1 MQEAV
6 LKRNSSIRCVPAA
19 TTLSYAKAWAETA
32 GISRVTDITRLDRI
46 GLPVYAGIR
55 PRAASN
61 AVTYGKGLLP
71 IDAQVGA
78 YMEAIE
84 FYFAEPSSGKVITRW
99 GTPREVAGSEERTD
113 AILDFNP
120 ILNRKIN
127 LDDPLLLAVG
137 HDTDSGK
144 ECLLPAELVYHP
156 APDVG
161 QRLFG
166 SSTNGLASGNSVL
179 EASLHAL
186 LEVIERDIWSFEFLR
201 DSARPVEADSLP
213 PIHGKIIEQA
223 RVAGLHFIVR
233 HVNNH
238 YGLPFFSVFLYES
251 GRVCE
256 KFFNGG
262 WGCHYCK
269 DIALT
274 RAICEAAQSR
284 LAVIHGAR
292 NFHAGHPIPNRSDFT
307 TSVASLLSK
316 PANVIAY
323 SEVSDLPDNTHR
335 TLEQQWRL
343 LVNCLRRVTNMPV
356 YRVIYTPP
364 EAPLQVVRII
374 VPTLECFKKNRMRIG
389 PRFKA
394 AVEAL

>member
-1 MQEAV
+1 MQDAV

-19 TTLSYAKAWAETA
+19 ITLSHAKAWAETA

-46 GLPVYAGIR
+46 GLPVYAAIR
-55 PRAASN
+55 PRAASD

-84 FYFAEPSSGKVITRW
+84 FYFAEPSSGKVTVRW
-99 GTPREVAGSEERTD
+99 GTPREVAGGGGRTD

-120 ILNRKIN
+120 ILNRRIN
-127 LDDPLLLAVG
+127 LDGPLLLAVG
-137 HDTDSGK
+137 HDVDSGM

-201 DSARPVEADSLP
+201 DSAQPVKPDSLP
-213 PIHGKIIEQA
+213 SIHGRIIEQA
-223 RVAGLHFIVR
+223 RAAGLHFIVKY
-233 HVNNH
+233 VNNH
-238 YGLPFFSVFLYES
+238 YGLPFFSVFLYEN
-251 GRVCE
+251 GRGCE

-262 WGCHYCK
+262 WGCHYRK
-269 DIALT
+269 EIALT
-274 RAICEAAQSR
+274 RALCEAAQSR

-292 NFHAGHPIPNRSDFT
+292 NFHANDPAPRNGFAAGMEN
-307 TSVASLLSK
+307 LLSK

-323 SEVSDLPDNTHR
+323 SGIPDLSDNKHR

-343 LVNCLRRVTNMPV
+343 LIDCLRRVTNMPV

-364 EAPLQVVRII
+364 EAPLQVVRVI